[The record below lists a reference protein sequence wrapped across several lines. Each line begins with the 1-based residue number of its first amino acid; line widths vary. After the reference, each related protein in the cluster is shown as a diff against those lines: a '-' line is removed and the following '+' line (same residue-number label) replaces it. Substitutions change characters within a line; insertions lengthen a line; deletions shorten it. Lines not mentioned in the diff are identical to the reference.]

1 MRRRHW
7 PRVCVGEEGDGTRAA
22 AVYRVRLCKAAGAV
36 QASWWFPAVFP
47 QGQQRRC
54 VCVCICMS
62 VCLSL
67 YSVCSSLSR
76 PLSTSLDLS
85 RPLSTSLDLCTCTCG
100 IITCS
105 LVLVQVA
112 RSFDGSVTPLALFAQ
127 SRRKSRPHATPRPL
141 LPFSLAMC

>member
-54 VCVCICMS
+54 VCVYLYVCVS
-62 VCLSL
+62 VSVFCLL
-67 YSVCSSLSR
+67 LS
-76 PLSTSLDLS
+76 LSTSLDLS